1 MIAVFRNIDPVLTR
15 AMAHSVRVGVRAM
28 NNTRKSVHR
37 RPSYSIEYG
46 KLVTGYGRGKAQQQK

>member
-15 AMAHSVRVGVRAM
+15 AMAPGIRGGGM

-46 KLVTGYGRGKAQQQK
+46 KPVTGYGGRKARQQK